1 MGYKTIRLQFEAG
14 IATVTLNRPD
24 KRNALSYQL
33 INDLLRAFDEVAN
46 SSAQILLLTGA
57 GTAFC
62 AGMDLENLQGLIG
75 RTPEQD
81 LKDSETIARLFRA
94 LYDFSKPTI
103 AAVNGAAIGGGVG
116 LATLCDFTLAA
127 PEAKFGYTEVR
138 IGFVP
143 AVVSVYLLRQVGEKH
158 ARDLLLTGRLFGAD
172 EAQRFGL
179 INEIVPA
186 DKLMARAN
194 GLAGQIMENSPTS
207 LRATK
212 RLLSEYARAEL
223 DQQIKA
229 AVRENTAIRTTDD
242 FREGIS
248 AFLEKRRPRWFA
260 K

>member
-1 MGYKTIRLQFEAG
+1 MGYKTIRLQFDAG

-33 INDLLRAFDEVAN
+33 IDDLLRAFDEVAN

-75 RTPEQD
+75 RTPDQD

-94 LYDFSKPTI
+94 LYDFPKPTI

-172 EAQRFGL
+172 EAQRVGL

-229 AVRENTAIRTTDD
+229 AVRENATIRTTDD
-242 FREGIS
+242 FREGIA